1 MGMGE
6 DEANAA
12 VYETLKAALNTMF
25 KSGENADAVMDLIPV
40 KPIGEHEE
48 QITKIYDEKLWSLYE
63 KIRP

>member
-1 MGMGE
+1 MIE
-6 DEANAA
+6 NEAYTT

-25 KSGENADAVMDLIPV
+25 KSGENADAVMDLIPA

-48 QITKIYDEKLWSLYE
+48 QITKIYEEKLWALYE